1 MKSFLSG
8 ILGGCLTIIL
18 CICISLCVH
27 KQSQIFNPI
36 HVVTTNY
43 EVDDT
48 TISNLKSFEV
58 NEKLK
63 EIEML
68 KAKGVLLTPQ
78 EYTAH
83 IESFYNNI
91 IVILVALLGVFS
103 LATYFHLR
111 FLAKDEI
118 QKQVKEVL
126 TSSSEIKQIIENNIE
141 GKIEDAVYNAIDEE
155 IVTKSDLKSEIKKVI
170 EQYNK
175 YDVEDESEIDES
187 ESEKLKSEK
196 VKKTK

>member
-43 EVDDT
+43 EVNDT

-103 LATYFHLR
+103 LATYLHLR

-118 QKQVKEVL
+118 QKQVKEVIKY
-126 TSSSEIKQIIENNIE
+126 SPEIEKIIQENID
-141 GKIEDAVYNAIDEE
+141 GKISDAVYEAIDND
-155 IVTKSDLKSEIKKVI
+155 IVTKSDLKSEIRKEI
-170 EQYNK
+170 EHIIKYNI
-175 YDVEDESEIDES
+175 EDESELAN
-187 ESEKLKSEK
+187 LKVER
-196 VKKTK
+196 TK

>member
-8 ILGGCLTIIL
+8 IVGGCLTIIL

-36 HVVTTNY
+36 HILTSNY
-43 EVDDT
+43 EISDT
-48 TISNLKSFEV
+48 TISDLSSFEI

-63 EIEML
+63 EIEEL
-68 KAKGVLLTPQ
+68 KSKGILLTPQ

-118 QKQVKEVL
+118 QKQVKDVL
-126 TSSSEIKQIIENNIE
+126 TSSLEIKQIIENNIE
-141 GKIEDAVYNAIDEE
+141 GKIDEAVYEAIDKE
-155 IVTKSDLKSEIKKVI
+155 IVTKSDLQSEIRNEI
-170 EQYNK
+170 ESLSIK
-175 YDVEDESEIDES
+175 YDIEDESELA
-187 ESEKLKSEK
+187 KLK
-196 VKKTK
+196 VQKTK

>member
-43 EVDDT
+43 EVNDT

-141 GKIEDAVYNAIDEE
+141 GKIDEAVYEAIDKE
-155 IVTKSDLKSEIKKVI
+155 IVTKSDLKSEIRNEI
-170 EQYNK
+170 DDLFRTY
-175 YDVEDESEIDES
+175 VEDESELA
-187 ESEKLKSEK
+187 KLK